1 LKRERIESERERERE
16 EKNEFVGGIH
26 LPKKKKKVL
35 ESKQKGQFYLDVCL
49 LSICI
54 KLVKP

>member
-26 LPKKKKKVL
+26 LPKKK
-35 ESKQKGQFYLDVCL
+35 
-49 LSICI
+49 
-54 KLVKP
+54 